1 MTDGSDETVRECIS
15 FQCGE
20 DKYRC
25 TYGACVNKTAEC
37 NNFKDCADNSGKS
50 NYSNNFN
57 KFSIYM
63 KKCVM
68 QKYLN

>member
-1 MTDGSDETVRECIS
+1 MHSMNNKIYQLFYADGSDETVRECIS

-37 NNFKDCADNSGKS
+37 NNYKDCADNSG
-50 NYSNNFN
+50 NMQIIII
-57 KFSIYM
+57 FSIE
-63 KKCVM
+63 
-68 QKYLN
+68 